1 MTFWST
7 VAAEVFHDLT
17 AWILAAL
24 VVVAL
29 LTRLRV
35 SQPAPAGGLAPPVP
49 VGGIGHEER
58 LLRAPLVLFGLHLVA
73 VAAAGTLKWVGSDA
87 YRDVNLLARV
97 FGAIC
102 IIQLAAVAV
111 FVVFLPRVGFETSR
125 IMRDVM
131 VLVASLVALFSIAS
145 RAGLNLS
152 GLIATSAVL
161 TAVIGFGLKDTL
173 GNVIGGLSLQTD
185 KSINI
190 GDWIKVGDVVGR
202 VVDVR
207 WRYTA
212 VETRNWETLIVPN
225 GVLTTEKVM
234 VLGRRRG
241 QPIQWRRWVWF
252 NVDFR
257 TSPAEVS
264 RVVLEALTQAPIL
277 HVAAEPPPHVV
288 LMDLHESYARY
299 AARYWLT
306 ELAFD
311 DGTDSV
317 VRNRVY
323 FALRRAGIPF
333 SMPAHAVFLTEE
345 SEERAEHKDREELER
360 RAGALERVDLF
371 RPLTDDDRQQLARSL
386 FYAPFVTGEVLTR
399 QGAEAHW
406 LYLILKGEVS
416 VHVRSDEGLEK
427 EVARLGAGDFFG
439 EMSLMTGA
447 ARSATVVA
455 VTPVEC
461 YRLDKAAFQQIIRER
476 PAIAEPVADILA
488 RRRTELIAV
497 RENLDQEA
505 QRRHF
510 AAARSDL
517 LGRIRDFFG
526 LSDDP
531 PKRAVR

>member
-1 MTFWST
+1 MVEMTPLKSALAGEILDEMT
-7 VAAEVFHDLT
+7 L
-17 AWILAAL
+17 WILAAL

-29 LTRLRV
+29 LARLRR
-35 SQPAPAGGLAPPVP
+35 SA
-49 VGGIGHEER
+49 EER
-58 LLRAPLVLFGLHLVA
+58 LLRGPVVLFALHLVA
-73 VAAAGTLKWVGSDA
+73 VAGAGALRWIGSGA
-87 YRDVNLLARV
+87 YTDIHLLARV

-102 IIQLAAVAV
+102 LIQLAAVAV
-111 FVVFLPRVGFETSR
+111 FVVLLPRVGFQTSR

-131 VLVASLVALFSIAS
+131 TAAASIVATFSL
-145 RAGLNLS
+145 AGRHGINLS

-161 TAVIGFGLKDTL
+161 TAVIGFSLKDTL

-185 KSINI
+185 KSIQI
-190 GDWIKVGDVVGR
+190 GDWIKVGEVVGR

-225 GVLTTEKVM
+225 SVLTTEKVV

-241 QPIQWRRWVWF
+241 EPVQWRRWVWF
-252 NVDFR
+252 NIDYR
-257 TSPAEVS
+257 HSPAEVT
-264 RVVLEALTQAPIL
+264 RVIVEALTQAPIP
-277 HVAAEPPPHVV
+277 HVAQQPPPHVV

-317 VRNRVY
+317 VRTRIY
-323 FALRRAGIPF
+323 FALKRAGIAF
-333 SMPAHAVFLTEE
+333 SIPAHAVFLTEE
-345 SEERAEHKDREELER
+345 SAERKERKTREDMER
-360 RAGALERVDLF
+360 RVDALEGVDLF
-371 RPLTDDDRQQLARSL
+371 RPLTEDDRQHLAQSL
-386 FYAPFVTGEVLTR
+386 HYAPFVTGEVITR

-406 LYLILKGEVS
+406 LYLILKGDVS
-416 VHVRSDEGLEK
+416 VHVTADEGLEK

-447 ARSATVVA
+447 RRSATVKA
-455 VTPVEC
+455 LTPVEC
-461 YRLDKAAFQQIIRER
+461 YRLDKAAFQQVIRER
-476 PAIAEPVADILA
+476 PAIAEPVAEILA
-488 RRRTELIAV
+488 RRRTELMAV

-505 QRRHF
+505 QRRAF
-510 AAARSDL
+510 AAAKSDL

-531 PKRAVR
+531 PRRAAR

>member
-1 MTFWST
+1 MRGPLILYGLHLAT
-7 VAAEVFHDLT
+7 VAA
-17 AWILAAL
+17 AAL
-24 VVVAL
+24 W
-29 LTRLRV
+29 
-35 SQPAPAGGLAPPVP
+35 
-49 VGGIGHEER
+49 
-58 LLRAPLVLFGLHLVA
+58 
-73 VAAAGTLKWVGSDA
+73 KWLGSDA

-102 IIQLAAVAV
+102 LIQLASVAV
-111 FVVFLPRVGFETSR
+111 FVVLLPRVGFQTSR

-131 VLVASLVALFSIAS
+131 TAAASIVAVFSLAS
-145 RAGLNLS
+145 RAGWNLS

-161 TAVIGFGLKDTL
+161 TAVIGFALRDTL

-185 KSINI
+185 QSIQI

-225 GVLTTEKVM
+225 SVLTTEKVM

-241 QPIQWRRWVWF
+241 EPLQLRRWIWF
-252 NVDFR
+252 NVDYR
-257 TSPAEVS
+257 HSPAEVS
-264 RVVLEALTQAPIL
+264 RVVVEALTQAPIPD
-277 HVAAEPPPHVV
+277 VAAEPPPHCV

-317 VRNRVY
+317 VRTRIY
-323 FALRRAGIPF
+323 FALQRAAMEF
-333 SMPAHAVFLTEE
+333 SMPAHAVYLTEAA
-345 SEERAEHKDREELER
+345 ERDERRGREEKER
-360 RAGALERVDLF
+360 RADALEHVDLF
-371 RPLTDDDRQQLARSL
+371 RPLTTEDRGLLAESL
-386 FYAPFVTGEVLTR
+386 HYAPFVTGEVLTR

-406 LYLILKGEVS
+406 LYLILRGEVS
-416 VHVRSDEGLEK
+416 VRVTADGGLEK

-447 ARSATVVA
+447 RRSATVVA
-455 VTPVEC
+455 LTPVEC
-461 YRLDKAAFQQIIRER
+461 YRLDKDAFQRIIRDR
-476 PAIAEPVADILA
+476 PAIAEPVAEILA
-488 RRRTELIAV
+488 RRRTELVAV

-510 AAARSDL
+510 AAAKSDL

-526 LSDDP
+526 LADEP
-531 PKRAVR
+531 PRRAARRLP

>member
-1 MTFWST
+1 MTSFWST
-7 VAAEVFHDLT
+7 VSAEVFRDLT

-29 LTRLRV
+29 LLRLGT
-35 SQPAPAGGLAPPVP
+35 AA
-49 VGGIGHEER
+49 HEGR
-58 LLRAPLVLFGLHLVA
+58 LMRAPLVLFGLHVVA
-73 VAAAGTLKWVGSDA
+73 VIGAAAWRWLGSDA

-102 IIQLAAVAV
+102 LIQLAAVAV
-111 FVVFLPRVGFETSR
+111 FVVLLPRVGFQASR
-125 IMRDVM
+125 IMHDVM
-131 VLVASLVALFSIAS
+131 VFAASMVAVFSIAA

-185 KSINI
+185 KSIGI

-225 GVLTTEKVM
+225 SVLTTEKVM

-241 QPIQWRRWVWF
+241 QPLQWRRWVWF

-257 TSPAEVS
+257 TSPAEVA
-264 RVVLEALTQAPIL
+264 RVVVEALTQAPIL
-277 HVAAEPPPHVV
+277 HVAAEPPPHCV

-317 VRNRVY
+317 VRNRLY
-323 FALRRAGIPF
+323 FALKRAGISF
-333 SMPAHAVFLTEE
+333 SIPAHAVFLTEE
-345 SEERAEHKDREELER
+345 SAEREEKKDREDIER
-360 RAGALERVDLF
+360 RSEALERVDLF
-371 RPLTDDDRQQLARSL
+371 RPLTDEDRQQLARSL

-399 QGAEAHW
+399 QGAEGHW
-406 LYLILKGEVS
+406 LYLILKGDVS
-416 VHVRSDEGLEK
+416 VHVKSEGLEK
-427 EVARLGAGDFFG
+427 EIARLGGGDFFG

-455 VTPVEC
+455 LTPVEC
-461 YRLDKAAFQQIIRER
+461 YRLDKAAFQQVIRER
-476 PAIAEPVADILA
+476 PAIAEPVAEILA

-497 RENLDQEA
+497 REGLDQEA

-510 AAARSDL
+510 AAAKSDL

-531 PKRAVR
+531 PKRASR

>member
-1 MTFWST
+1 MSLWSA
-7 VAAEVFHDLT
+7 VSAEVLQDFTL
-17 AWILAAL
+17 WILAAI
-24 VVVAL
+24 VAVAL
-29 LTRLRV
+29 LARLRV
-35 SQPAPAGGLAPPVP
+35 V
-49 VGGIGHEER
+49 HEER
-58 LLRAPLVLFGLHLVA
+58 LLRAPLVLFGLHLAA
-73 VAAAGTLKWVGSDA
+73 VAGAAFWQWVGSDA
-87 YRDVNLLARV
+87 HRDVNLLARI

-102 IIQLAAVAV
+102 LIQLAAVAI
-111 FVVFLPRVGFETSR
+111 FVVLLPRVGFEASR

-131 VLVASLVALFSIAS
+131 TAAASIVAVFSIAS

-185 KSINI
+185 KSIMI
-190 GDWIKVGDVVGR
+190 GDWIKVGDVVGK

-225 GVLTTEKVM
+225 SVLTTEKVM

-241 QPIQWRRWVWF
+241 EPIQLRRWIWF

-257 TSPAEVS
+257 TSPADVV
-264 RVVLEALTQAPIL
+264 RVTVDALTQAPIPF
-277 HVAAEPPPHVV
+277 VAADPPPHCV

-299 AARYWLT
+299 AVRYWLT

-317 VRNRVY
+317 VRTRIY
-323 FALRRAGIPF
+323 FALKRAGIGF
-333 SMPAHAVFLTEE
+333 SIPAHAVFLTEE
-345 SEERAEHKDREELER
+345 SAQRKEQKERHELER
-360 RAGALERVDLF
+360 RAEALEHVDLF
-371 RPLTDDDRQQLARSL
+371 RPLTAEDRQRLAGSL
-386 FYAPFVTGEVLTR
+386 YYAPFVTGEVLTR
-399 QGAEAHW
+399 QGAEGHW
-406 LYLILKGEVS
+406 LYLILGGEVS
-416 VHVRSDEGLEK
+416 VHVQSDEGLEK
-427 EVARLGAGDFFG
+427 EVARLGPGDFFG

-455 VTPVEC
+455 LTPVEC
-461 YRLDKAAFQQIIRER
+461 YRLDKDAFQQIIRDS
-476 PAIAEPVADILA
+476 PAIAEPVAEILA
-488 RRRTELIAV
+488 RRRTGLMAA

-510 AAARSDL
+510 AAAKLDL

-526 LSDDP
+526 LSDEP
-531 PKRAVR
+531 PRRAVR